1 MSQSKK
7 YILDLTADEA
17 HAEFLKNKNYC
28 RLNLPPYFHFEDLSN
43 KLSEVIKKQPL
54 SLFFGETARSD
65 MANTM
70 DLNHI
75 IYENKNSNL
84 SWRPSQLIHPLAYLA
99 LVNILTQENN
109 WKKIKNR
116 FKKLNSIS
124 NVSCLSMPIAN
135 PSRNKSN
142 QGEQILQWWTGM
154 EQKSIALSLEYDYM
168 FNTDVAD
175 CYSSIYTHSISWAI
189 DGMNLAKTTEYRNK
203 KKELGIK
210 IDICIQQ
217 MQNRQTNG
225 IPQGSVLMDFI
236 AEILFGY
243 LDAILTLQ
251 IKK

>member
-1 MSQSKK
+1 
-7 YILDLTADEA
+7 
-17 HAEFLKNKNYC
+17 
-28 RLNLPPYFHFEDLSN
+28 
-43 KLSEVIKKQPL
+43 
-54 SLFFGETARSD
+54 
-65 MANTM
+65 
-70 DLNHI
+70 
-75 IYENKNSNL
+75 
-84 SWRPSQLIHPLAYLA
+84 
-99 LVNILTQENN
+99 
-109 WKKIKNR
+109 
-116 FKKLNSIS
+116 
-124 NVSCLSMPIAN
+124 MPIAN

-189 DGMNLAKTTEYRNK
+189 DGMNLAKNTEYRNK

-251 IKK
+251 IKKQKIKNYKILRYRDDYRIFVKNKTDGENIIKILSSLLRKFGLKLNENKTFGSNDIISNSIKQDKIPSLEIIFNEKNGVAEKIACFERT